1 MAIKVSGEGKVS
13 GRILADI
20 SDSLQLIGDFMKNCN
35 ELQDRTPENQ
45 VNPLVPVFS
54 ELWPFLENVLK
65 EFVYNDD
72 IIEFSCRLIK
82 HS

>member
-35 ELQDRTPENQ
+35 ELQERTPEN
-45 VNPLVPVFS
+45 
-54 ELWPFLENVLK
+54 
-65 EFVYNDD
+65 
-72 IIEFSCRLIK
+72 
-82 HS
+82 